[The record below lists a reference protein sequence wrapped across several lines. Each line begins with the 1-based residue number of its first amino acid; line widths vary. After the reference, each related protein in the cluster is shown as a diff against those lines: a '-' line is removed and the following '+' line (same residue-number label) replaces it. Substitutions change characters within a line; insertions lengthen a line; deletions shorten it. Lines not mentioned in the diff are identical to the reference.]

1 VHHQAR
7 LRGNRTEV
15 GAVSGATTALFPGG
29 SIPKVIHMS
38 STLRTLGAGAL
49 GALIVAV
56 AVLALRPGPVA
67 GAPATDTTPAQHTIT
82 VSGSG
87 KVTIVPDVARINLGV
102 TVTKSSVKAVREA
115 GAQAMND
122 IIAAV
127 KALGVA
133 EADVQTTNLSLYPQY
148 GTGASPR
155 IVGYQISEQILV
167 TVRDLDKA
175 GDVVDAATAK
185 GANNVNGISF
195 ESGDPVKAQ
204 NDARAAAV
212 AAARTSAQ
220 AMAAAGNVS
229 LGGVVSI
236 TDASPVSPIWY
247 ATPNAGALKDMST
260 PVEPGTQDLT
270 ATVTVVFSIS

>member
-1 VHHQAR
+1 
-7 LRGNRTEV
+7 
-15 GAVSGATTALFPGG
+15 
-29 SIPKVIHMS
+29 MS

-67 GAPATDTTPAQHTIT
+67 GAPATDTTPAERTIT

-87 KVTIVPDVARINLGV
+87 KVTIVPDVARITLGV
-102 TVTKSSVKAVREA
+102 TVSKPTVKAVREA
-115 GAQAMND
+115 GAKAMTE

-127 KALGVA
+127 KGLGVA
-133 EADVQTTNLSLYPQY
+133 DADIQTTDLSLYPQY
-148 GTGASPR
+148 GNGSAPK
-155 IVGYQISEQILV
+155 IVGYQMNEQVQV

-185 GANNVNGISF
+185 GANAVNGISF

-212 AAARTSAQ
+212 AAARVSAQ

-236 TDASPVSPIWY
+236 TDASPNSPIWY
-247 ATPNAGALKDMST
+247 ATPRLGALNDAAT
-260 PVEPGTQDLT
+260 PVQPGTQDLT
-270 ATVTVVFSIS
+270 ATVTVVFAID